1 MESIEHLAAAYERWH
16 DEAERLA
23 GGLHDLAQRST
34 VYHHLFAASGR
45 NHVFPLIAAH
55 GALWARGYF
64 RFGMRLG
71 AWLSLPAVVE
81 PGRRERLMHSLA
93 SFADAFRDVNRRVC
107 IDTYTSFHFTA
118 LYGEH
123 PSADSF
129 VPVNQL
135 EALARIHH
143 ARRRGVEL
151 RDDEKRAVFE
161 AFFRNEQATVVG
173 PSVTEATAA
182 FDWPLLKFIALR
194 PVIRFAYFPRGER
207 LWFRN
212 FADRDNRIANGL
224 RAFEIATEVGLATV
238 EARLRDYAILPE
250 AFFSS
255 NVGHFESLRTA
266 VLTATAGV

>member
-1 MESIEHLAAAYERWH
+1 MESIEHLAAAYDRWH
-16 DEAERLA
+16 AEAERLA

-64 RFGMRLG
+64 QFGMRLG
-71 AWLSLPAVVE
+71 AWLSLPAIVE
-81 PGRRERLMHSLA
+81 PGRRARLLQSLQQ
-93 SFADAFRDVNRRVC
+93 FADAFREVNRRVC
-107 IDTYTSFHFTA
+107 VDTYTTFHFTA
-118 LYGEH
+118 LYGDH
-123 PSADSF
+123 PSAESF
-129 VPVNQL
+129 VPANQL
-135 EALARIHH
+135 AALARIHH

-151 RDDEKRAVFE
+151 PDDEKRDVFE

-173 PSVTEATAA
+173 PSVTAATES
-182 FDWPLLKFIALR
+182 FDWPLLKLIALR

-224 RAFEIATEVGLATV
+224 RAFEIATEVGWDTV
-238 EARLRDYAILPE
+238 EARLRDYAILPD
-250 AFFSS
+250 AFFTA
-255 NVGHFESLRTA
+255 NGVNFEQLRTR
-266 VLTATAGV
+266 VLTA

>member
-1 MESIEHLAAAYERWH
+1 MESIEHLTAVYERWH
-16 DEAERLA
+16 REAEQLA

-71 AWLSLPAVVE
+71 AWLSLPALVE
-81 PGRRERLMHSLA
+81 PGRRQHLLQSLERY
-93 SFADAFRDVNRRVC
+93 ADAFRDVNRRVC

-118 LYGEH
+118 MYGDH
-123 PSADSF
+123 PAAESF
-129 VPVNQL
+129 VPAAQL
-135 EALARIHH
+135 AALARIHH

-151 RDDEKRAVFE
+151 SDEEKRSVFE

-212 FADRDNRIANGL
+212 FADRDNRIANGF
-224 RAFEIATEVGLATV
+224 RAFEIATQVGLATV

-250 AFFSS
+250 AFFTT
-255 NVGHFESLRTA
+255 NVGHFESMRTN
-266 VLTATAGV
+266 VLASSC